1 MLLKSR
7 AELTPLDA
15 FQAGLALLL
24 MYWGARYALGT
35 DPLAVA
41 SAVLLG
47 LLLLASAFA
56 RLGRDPSL
64 HDRAVLGIGL
74 AALLAPPLLGFGDV
88 TGAAG
93 MHVKAGIAVV
103 TMALLRMAV
112 RDFSGGRPA

>member
-24 MYWGARYALGT
+24 IYWGARYALGT

-74 AALLAPPLLGFGDV
+74 AALAPLLLGFGDV